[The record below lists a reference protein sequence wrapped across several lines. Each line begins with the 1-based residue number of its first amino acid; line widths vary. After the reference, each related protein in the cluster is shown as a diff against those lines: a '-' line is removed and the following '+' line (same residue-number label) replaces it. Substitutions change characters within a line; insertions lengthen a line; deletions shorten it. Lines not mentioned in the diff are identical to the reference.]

1 MTGDFPDTKMDLSE
15 YSLSLEESALGL
27 QKRLEIIT
35 KFSLEPS
42 LAFSSLLMS
51 IYTWRT
57 RSLMSFCYH
66 CI

>member
-15 YSLSLEESALGL
+15 YSSPLEKSALGL

-35 KFSLEPS
+35 KFSPEPS

-57 RSLMSFCYH
+57 RYLMSFCYL